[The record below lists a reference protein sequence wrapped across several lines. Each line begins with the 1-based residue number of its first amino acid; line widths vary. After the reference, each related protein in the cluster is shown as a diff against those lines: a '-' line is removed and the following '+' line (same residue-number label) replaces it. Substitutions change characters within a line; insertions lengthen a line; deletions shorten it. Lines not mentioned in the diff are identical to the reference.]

1 LAIKKSASGH
11 LVLFAWIYQYN
22 IVQHRWRGG
31 MRPDAD
37 YFFGHRG
44 QFRECF
50 RLTEFEQHGGNYP
63 LVQDNLSRSVGGT
76 LCGWYY
82 QHSRAQDKLVQ
93 VISATIFD
101 VAVDIR
107 PASFTYGQ
115 WLGCLLNAE
124 HGELIWIPPGL
135 AHGFYVVSDSVDVFY
150 ICSDYYHPGDE
161 AAIR

>member
-1 LAIKKSASGH
+1 
-11 LVLFAWIYQYN
+11 
-22 IVQHRWRGG
+22 
-31 MRPDAD
+31 M
-37 YFFGHRG
+37 
-44 QFRECF
+44 
-50 RLTEFEQHGGNYP
+50 
-63 LVQDNLSRSVGGT
+63 
-76 LCGWYY
+76 
-82 QHSRAQDKLVQ
+82 Q

-107 PASFTYGQ
+107 PALLTYGQ

-161 AAIR
+161 AAIRWDCPNLAIKWPLSEKWPLLLSDKDRQAPGFVGTS